1 MTDNDSPPSEPSPE
15 TPPRSNDA
23 PRWDRRRIF
32 RWVTPLLLA
41 AGLGGI
47 VGVAVAATIHVPAA
61 EAVGELDHA
70 LVTQL
75 FDATGRPLKAYRK
88 QTRFM
93 LEDGAVPPVLEQAL
107 LAAEDRNFHQHGG
120 IDLIGIVRSA
130 VRNVQLGEIDQ
141 GASTLTMQLAGTL
154 FLDRTQ
160 RSWERKVKEAF
171 YAVELE
177 KTLSKQ
183 QILTL
188 YSNVINLGHGNYG
201 FEAASRYYFDKP
213 VAEVDAA
220 QAATLVAIVPRP
232 SDWTPIQRPEL
243 VQRRRNRILGAMA
256 ERGDL
261 TADELARLRERDLG
275 VASRTDRPEI
285 GEYLAEDVRRY
296 LYETYGEKGLYER
309 GLRVE
314 TTLDPRMQRA
324 AERSL
329 RDGLFEIDRLQGW
342 RGPIAKV
349 DLAGEFTEPASW
361 RWGPIEDGDWRE
373 GLVLSSTAAAATVRV
388 GDREF
393 TLDPKAIQWTRKA
406 RVDQVLSE
414 GDVAWFS
421 FAAEEGDSEG
431 SSIPRPFAIQ
441 LVQEPEVEGAAVLL
455 DSATGAI
462 RALVGGFS
470 YSRSEFNRA
479 TQAKRQ
485 AGSSFKPFVFGAAF
499 EAGFTAADTLFDAPV
514 AFPAEDQQLTY
525 SPRNFY
531 RRYEGIL
538 TLRKALEKSINV
550 SAVKL
555 QDLVGAQKVID
566 FARRSGVRSDLF
578 PFPSLAL
585 GAAELA
591 PIEVAA
597 AYAAIANQGLYVEP
611 YMIERV
617 TTPDGRVL
625 EQHQL
630 SAGQAMEPGIAY
642 LLTHTL
648 RGVVQRGTGTELKP
662 LGLQIAGKTGTT
674 DDYSDAWFT
683 GFTPEYTLVVWV
695 GHDRKKRI
703 GRNMTGARAALPIWK
718 GVFEAGIE
726 EGWVNPDAEFAVP
739 SNVVLRPIEAN
750 TGLLPAGTAEEKVIL
765 EAFIQGTEP
774 AQSYEPTMSRVME
787 LPWYQQ
793 RAFYGLPKEGE
804 RMPEDV
810 IDWTPILERWDS

>member
-1 MTDNDSPPSEPSPE
+1 M
-15 TPPRSNDA
+15 
-23 PRWDRRRIF
+23 RWL
-32 RWVTPLLLA
+32 TPLLVA
-41 AGLGGI
+41 AVLGGV
-47 VGVAVAATIHVPAA
+47 VGVAVAATINVPAA
-61 EAVGELDHA
+61 EAVTELDHA
-70 LVTQL
+70 LVTEL
-75 FDATGRPLKAYRK
+75 YDATGRPLKSYRK

-93 LEDGAVPPVLEQAL
+93 LADGAVPAPLEQAL

-120 IDLIGIVRSA
+120 IDLVGIVRSA

-154 FLDRTQ
+154 FLDRTE
-160 RSWERKVKEAF
+160 RSWERKIKEAF

-188 YSNVINLGHGNYG
+188 YCNVINLGHGNYG

-220 QAATLVAIVPRP
+220 EAATLVAIVPRP

-243 VQRRRNRILGAMA
+243 IERRRNWILRAMA

-261 TADELARLRERDLG
+261 TAEQLEKFEERGLG
-275 VASRTDRPEI
+275 VARRATRPEI

-296 LYETYGEKGLYER
+296 LYDTYGEKGLYER

-324 AERSL
+324 AERAL
-329 RDGLFEIDRLQGW
+329 RDGLFAIDQLQGW
-342 RGPIAKV
+342 RGPVAKV
-349 DLAGEFTEPASW
+349 DLESEFTEPGSW

-373 GLVLSSTAAAATVRV
+373 GVVVTSSAAEATVRV
-388 GDREF
+388 GERDF
-393 TLDPKAIQWTRKA
+393 TLGPKAVQWTRKP
-406 RVDQVLSE
+406 RLDQVLAP
-414 GDVAWFS
+414 GDIAWFS
-421 FAAEEGDSEG
+421 FTQSE
-431 SSIPRPFAIQ
+431 SEDETAPPELTVQ
-441 LVQEPEVEGAAVLL
+441 LVQEPEVEGAAVML

-462 RALVGGFS
+462 RAMVGGFS

-499 EAGFTAADTLFDAPV
+499 EAGYTPADTLFDAPV
-514 AFPAEDQQLTY
+514 AFPAENQQLTY

-531 RRYEGIL
+531 RRYEGII

-566 FARRSGVRSDLF
+566 FAQRSGIRSDLF

-585 GAAELA
+585 GAAELT

-617 TTPDGRVL
+617 TTPDGRAL

-630 SAGQAMEPGIAY
+630 SAGQAMEAGIAY
-642 LLTHTL
+642 LLTHTM
-648 RGVVQRGTGTELKP
+648 RGVVQRGTATDLKS

-718 GVFEAGIE
+718 SIFEAGIA
-726 EGWVNPDAEFAVP
+726 EGWVNPEADFPVP

-750 TGLLPAGTAEEKVIL
+750 TGLLPSGSGQERVIL

-774 AQSYEPTMSRVME
+774 AQGYDPKMSRVMD

-810 IDWTPILERWDS
+810 ADWGPILERWGG